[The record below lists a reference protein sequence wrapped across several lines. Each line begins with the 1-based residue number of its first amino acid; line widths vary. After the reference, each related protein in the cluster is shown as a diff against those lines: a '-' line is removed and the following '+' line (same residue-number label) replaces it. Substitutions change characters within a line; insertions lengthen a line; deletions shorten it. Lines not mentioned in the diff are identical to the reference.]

1 MRNSKKL
8 FVAVFAIALIAAQS
22 VFMVNASQNRSRSEN
37 SEVQYADAN
46 SDGICDNKGENKN
59 FTDADNNGICDKQN
73 NRNGKRCG
81 LKKRCNL

>member
-37 SEVQYADAN
+37 SEVQYADA
-46 SDGICDNKGENKN
+46 DN
-59 FTDADNNGICDKQN
+59 DGICDKQN